1 MEGTVSLFGFPNT
14 PAQLEVLS
22 RSTAWRALRAS
33 AFFGGGLLVAPAVGL
48 VPPHAPWV
56 VVALGIGG
64 IMGLRKWK
72 ERFTILSFQGTCPK
86 CGGVLSL
93 ASGIPLRPVMTVP
106 CHGCNHDSR
115 LSTPI
120 TESPIEAEGSQ

>member
-14 PAQLEVLS
+14 LAQLEVLS

-72 ERFTILSFQGTCPK
+72 ERFTILSFHGACPK
-86 CGGVLSL
+86 CGGALSL

-115 LSTPI
+115 LITPI
-120 TESPIEAEGSQ
+120 TESPIEAGGSQ